1 MNRRYKRPY
10 FSGYKG
16 GRVKICVSKKL
27 AKKYKS
33 KDLARKKLK
42 EVVGYDRNKYQIIT
56 KNL

>member
-1 MNRRYKRPY
+1 
-10 FSGYKG
+10 
-16 GRVKICVSKKL
+16 VSKKL

-33 KDLARKKLK
+33 KYLAMKDLK